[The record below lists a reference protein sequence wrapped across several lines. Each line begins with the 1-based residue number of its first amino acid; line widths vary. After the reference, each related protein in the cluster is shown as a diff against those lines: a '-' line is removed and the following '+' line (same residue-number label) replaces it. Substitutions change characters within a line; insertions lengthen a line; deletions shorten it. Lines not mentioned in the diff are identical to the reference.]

1 VPASRAIGMCKWTNS
16 RVDFDEL
23 NLLDRLAPTSYAAV
37 DVSTAPVGLA
47 LCGGGLAAVTAISR
61 DG

>member
-1 VPASRAIGMCKWTNS
+1 MCKWTNS